1 MPASGG
7 WETTVKT
14 VDTYEEIVY
23 RDVGGELKMLV
34 VKNNKYPKNF
44 KHKPIVKRKLSITNE
59 KSKN

>member
-1 MPASGG
+1 M
-7 WETTVKT
+7 KT

-23 RDVGGELKMLV
+23 KDVGGELKMLV

-44 KHKPIVKRKLSITNE
+44 KYKPIVKRKLKIQNE